1 MKRQNRTV
9 LIGAVAAMLVLALAV
24 AGITAML
31 KSNVDSSGTLSGSG
45 KDLAALVKDME
56 NRKYGINEAVK
67 SMGQISMSENT
78 LYDELPEI
86 TKYPI
91 QVQGRGQID
100 IEIFTSG
107 EKAGKNHDAWLVEC
121 AEDFNKSNAALAD
134 GRTVSLTVR
143 SIASGLGADYILSGK
158 YLPDLYTPSNPLFGD
173 YAIANGAPMEL
184 LSDRLVGNTAGIL
197 VRKGS
202 GYKAPD
208 QVVAA
213 VIAGELHLGYTNP
226 QTSATGANLLLYL
239 LQSNGGVDSEQ
250 AAEALKNFNGNVPY
264 IAYTTQQMVTSAA
277 SGSFDAIVSEYQA
290 YVNDENLKSLYE
302 YIPFGIRHDNPVYI
316 TGKAGSDA
324 ARTEACGI
332 ILDYLTD
339 RSCQDRASRYGFN
352 AMEDYESDMAVYG
365 AETGRALQVYKKAKD
380 AGKDIIAVFV
390 ADCSGSMDGTKLL
403 ELKQSLSN
411 GMQYINENNLIGLVS
426 YSDEVTVELPIARF
440 DMNQKAY
447 FQGAVDR
454 MQANGNTYS
463 YEAVCVGLDMIR
475 TARQDNPDAKAML
488 FLLSDGQANGRF
500 SLKDISYAVREESVP
515 VYTIAYT
522 GGSDSDQL
530 SQLSGINEAACIKAD
545 SDDIVYQIKNLFN
558 SQL

>member
-1 MKRQNRTV
+1 MKKQNRTV
-9 LIGAVAAMLVLALAV
+9 LIGAVAAMLVLALTV
-24 AGITAML
+24 AGVTSML
-31 KSNVDSSGTLSGSG
+31 KSNVDRSGTLSGSG
-45 KDLAALVKDME
+45 KDLTALMADMKE
-56 NRKYGINEAVK
+56 REYEANVAVK

-86 TKYPI
+86 TKYPV

-121 AEDFNKSNAALAD
+121 AEDFNKSGATLAD

-202 GYKAPD
+202 EYKTPD

-239 LQSNGGVDSEQ
+239 LQSNGGVDSDQ
-250 AAEALKNFNGNVPY
+250 AAAALRDFNGNVPY

-290 YVNDENLKSLYE
+290 YINDENLKSLYE

-316 TGKAGSDA
+316 TGKAGSDP

-332 ILDYLTD
+332 VLGYLTD
-339 RSCQDRASRYGFN
+339 KSCQDRASRYGFN
-352 AMEDYESDMAVYG
+352 AMEDYESGMTVYG

-411 GMQYINENNLIGLVS
+411 GMQYINENNMIGLVS
-426 YSDEVTVELPIARF
+426 YSDEVTIELPIARF

-488 FLLSDGQANGRF
+488 FLLSDGEANGVF
-500 SLKDISYAVREESVP
+500 TLNDISNAVREESVP
-515 VYTIAYT
+515 IYTIAYT
-522 GGSDSDQL
+522 GGSDSSQL